1 MVYFSHRLINR
12 YRPGGSRFNLFK
24 VFKMENAKIVPLA
37 TVIDSLNNANKAA
50 GSMLEYCRK
59 AAELA
64 ATQLDHN
71 KPIKA
76 ALAEVISAYSPQFVG
91 ADANVKQNF
100 SAFLVLH
107 ADKKAVVDLKIK
119 SANET
124 KTVSTTAGDML
135 SKPMTKHT
143 LRDLA
148 KQVREVNDIGRA
160 TGGGRKPKTPTA
172 KPTAPDMTDE
182 TAFLAWCDNLSEY
195 LLDAVYR
202 PRIDARLIEMGLVLT
217 KTAKGKVVKGRAS
230 A

>member
-1 MVYFSHRLINR
+1 MSEV
-12 YRPGGSRFNLFK
+12 
-24 VFKMENAKIVPLA
+24 KIAPLA
-37 TVIDSLNNANKAA
+37 TVIDSLNKANKAA

-64 ATQLDHN
+64 ATQLDATKTPKEAH
-71 KPIKA
+71 
-76 ALAEVISAYSPQFVG
+76 AEIMAIYSPQFAG

-107 ADKKAVVDLKIK
+107 ADKRAVIDLKIK
-119 SANET
+119 SGDES
-124 KTVSTTAGDML
+124 KTVSTTAGEMIG
-135 SKPMTKHT
+135 KPLTKHT

-148 KQVREVNDIGRA
+148 KQVREVNDMGRA
-160 TGGGRKPKTPTA
+160 SGGGRKPRQPVA
-172 KPTAPDMTDE
+172 KPTAIFAPAPDMNDE

-202 PRIDARLIEMGLVLT
+202 PRIDARLIEMGLVIT
-217 KTAKGKVVKGRAS
+217 KTTKGKVIKGTAS

>member
-1 MVYFSHRLINR
+1 
-12 YRPGGSRFNLFK
+12 
-24 VFKMENAKIVPLA
+24 MENAKIAPLA
-37 TVIDSLNNANKAA
+37 SVIDSLNKANKAA

-217 KTAKGKVVKGRAS
+217 KTAKGKVVKGTAS